1 MRSAAASILVI
12 LALTGCSKAPEPETS
27 EPPPDPQ
34 PALSANPLAEAAAP
48 TDADRNFAGQV
59 VERLDA
65 GGYTYVA
72 VDRGEGRSTWVA
84 TMGRGAEV
92 GSRVRVE
99 GFGVKE
105 DFHSRRL
112 DRRFDRI
119 VFGVVERD
127 AG

>member
-1 MRSAAASILVI
+1 LILVI
-12 LALTGCSKAPEPETS
+12 LGLTGCSKAPEADQS
-27 EPPPDPQ
+27 GPPPDAK
-34 PALSANPLAEAAAP
+34 PATRANPLTGAAEP
-48 TDADRNFAGQV
+48 TAGERSFAGQV

-92 GSRVRVE
+92 GARVRVE
-99 GFGVKE
+99 GFAVKE
-105 DFHSRRL
+105 EFHSRRL

>member
-12 LALTGCSKAPEPETS
+12 LALTGCGKAPEAEPS
-27 EPPPDPQ
+27 GPPPDAQ
-34 PALSANPLAEAAAP
+34 PALRANPLTAATEPSDAE
-48 TDADRNFAGQV
+48 RNFAGNV

-92 GSRVRVE
+92 GTRVRVE

-112 DRRFDRI
+112 DRRFERI